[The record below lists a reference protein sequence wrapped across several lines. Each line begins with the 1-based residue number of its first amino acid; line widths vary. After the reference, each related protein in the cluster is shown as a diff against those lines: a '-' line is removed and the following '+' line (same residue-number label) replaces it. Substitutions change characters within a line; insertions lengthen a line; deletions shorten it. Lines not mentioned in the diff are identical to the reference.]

1 MEKKIKELL
10 EKKGLTR
17 VKLLSLIDLGNAL
30 DADLEEYPIVADI
43 VEIRDGDVYIYDE
56 ADEDENGVV
65 EPIFKVSELKEF
77 MPNTTNDLFWVLNE
91 TLEIKG

>member
-30 DADLEEYPIVADI
+30 DADLEEYPIVADV

>member
-30 DADLEEYPIVADI
+30 DADLEEYPIVADV

-56 ADEDENGVV
+56 ADEDENGVI

>member
-10 EKKGLTR
+10 EKNGLTK

-56 ADEDENGVV
+56 ADEDENGVI

>member
-10 EKKGLTR
+10 EKNGLTK